1 MKNFHINIV
10 KYEIISY
17 NQNMKTIFR
26 DLRKEKSLTQMELAK
41 ILNIDQ
47 TTVSK
52 WEVGK
57 AIPDYDTLQRLADFY
72 NVSVDYL
79 LGRENK
85 HFVNPTF
92 EHNTAKLKL
101 KELRE
106 QKGIT
111 QEKLANE
118 LGLTRSVISMY
129 EINASEP
136 DLETLCKIAAYF
148 YVSVDYLLGRETLS
162 TAPDQQANE
171 PLSDNAIEM
180 LKTFNQ
186 LSNDSQIMCI
196 GFAEQF
202 LRHDLEQQQKT
213 KDKNFNIRK
222 IK

>member
-1 MKNFHINIV
+1 MSSLFMKKFHKIIV
-10 KYEIISY
+10 KYENISY

-85 HFVNPTF
+85 HFVSPTF
-92 EHNTAKLKL
+92 EQNTALIRL

-106 QKGIT
+106 SKNLTQAKLAEILGVGRTTITMYEKGAIVPPADIL
-111 QEKLANE
+111 QKLAN
-118 LGLTRSVISMY
+118 
-129 EINASEP
+129 
-136 DLETLCKIAAYF
+136 YF
-148 YVSVDYLLGRETLS
+148 DVSVDYLLGRKESLQKEMPAGFPTDISQFENDLRKTNFPVDKWAQLTDEQKNILLS
-162 TAPDQQANE
+162 T
-171 PLSDNAIEM
+171 IEN
-180 LKTFNQ
+180 F
-186 LSNDSQIMCI
+186 I
-196 GFAEQF
+196 
-202 LRHDLEQQQKT
+202 
-213 KDKNFNIRK
+213 KNSK
-222 IK
+222 

>member
-1 MKNFHINIV
+1 MKKFHKIIV
-10 KYEIISY
+10 KYENISH

-85 HFVNPTF
+85 HFVSPTF
-92 EHNTAKLKL
+92 EQNTALTRL

-106 QKGIT
+106 SKNLTQAKLAEILGVGRTTITMYEKGAIVPPADIL
-111 QEKLANE
+111 QKLAN
-118 LGLTRSVISMY
+118 
-129 EINASEP
+129 
-136 DLETLCKIAAYF
+136 YF
-148 YVSVDYLLGRETLS
+148 DVSVDYLLGREESLQKEMPAGFPSDISQFENDLRKVNFPVDKWTQLSDEQQRILLS
-162 TAPDQQANE
+162 T
-171 PLSDNAIEM
+171 IEN
-180 LKTFNQ
+180 F
-186 LSNDSQIMCI
+186 I
-196 GFAEQF
+196 
-202 LRHDLEQQQKT
+202 
-213 KDKNFNIRK
+213 KNNK
-222 IK
+222 

>member
-1 MKNFHINIV
+1 MKKFHKIIV
-10 KYEIISY
+10 KYENISC

-85 HFVNPTF
+85 HFVSPTF
-92 EHNTAKLKL
+92 EQNTALTRL

-106 QKGIT
+106 SKNLT
-111 QEKLANE
+111 QAKLAE
-118 LGLTRSVISMY
+118 ILGVGRTTITMY
-129 EINASEP
+129 ERRCA
-136 DLETLCKIAAYF
+136 
-148 YVSVDYLLGRETLS
+148 
-162 TAPDQQANE
+162 
-171 PLSDNAIEM
+171 
-180 LKTFNQ
+180 TF
-186 LSNDSQIMCI
+186 S
-196 GFAEQF
+196 A
-202 LRHDLEQQQKT
+202 
-213 KDKNFNIRK
+213 
-222 IK
+222 